1 MVDDLGNHQLFG
13 GRLNFRMDA
22 GGVLS
27 IFFLRSIDM
36 IAVGRII
43 YKFSLGLFI
52 VNHLLFVCPISTLVP
67 LAFDGL

>member
-43 YKFSLGLFI
+43 YKFSLELFI

>member
-1 MVDDLGNHQLFG
+1 MVDDFGNHQLFG

-22 GGVLS
+22 GGLLS

-36 IAVGRII
+36 IAVGRIV
-43 YKFSLGLFI
+43 YNFSLGLFI
-52 VNHLLFVCPISTLVP
+52 VNDLLFVLTITLVP